1 MYEERFAD
9 AIRQITTD
17 CPFQDKHLD
26 VELAMTLDYASRTCA
41 CGRDRSD
48 LDPAF
53 SSAFRYLEKH
63 CAFHKIHGAHSVA
76 ETDNRFR
83 AKTRDRLVCKSQF
96 AASSRELTFADQ
108 TIARLGAK
116 TIVSFSDG
124 MRTMDLV
131 EGAVLFQIPKGA
143 REGRIKIAA
152 IAAASTGATG
162 IIERHGQFYVKVL
175 VLEGTVRCYL
185 TNRVGESELMHP
197 GQILITKPDVTALP
211 DPADFDIARVMKTCL
226 LVRDFPPL
234 LSQRLIESEEQK
246 QSVLIA
252 KGTYIPSNLV
262 IFGRGTLVNLV
273 NPTPA
278 PLQKPQTNTGH

>member
-1 MYEERFAD
+1 MNNRPPCSAPRAESWGRGLLVCLLLTATCLNAAQLQEERITQVAKDVKLGPPQAAAPRRAAVGESVRDGD
-9 AIRQITTD
+9 AISTG
-17 CPFQDKHLD
+17 
-26 VELAMTLDYASRTCA
+26 AA
-41 CGRDRSD
+41 GRS
-48 LDPAF
+48 
-53 SSAFRYLEKH
+53 
-63 CAFHKIHGAHSVA
+63 
-76 ETDNRFR
+76 
-83 AKTRDRLVCKSQF
+83 
-96 AASSRELTFADQ
+96 ELTFADQ

-143 REGRIKIAA
+143 REARIKTAA

-162 IIERHGQFYVKVL
+162 IIERHANFYVKCL

-185 TNRVGESELMHP
+185 TNRIGESLLVHP
-197 GQILITKPDVTALP
+197 GQILIMKPDVTALP
-211 DPADFDIARVMKTCL
+211 DPADFDIAREMKTCL

-246 QSVLIA
+246 QLNLIT

-262 IFGRGTLVNLV
+262 IFGRGTLVTLV
-273 NPTPA
+273 NPTPDA
-278 PLQKPQTNTGH
+278 TPKATNKNP